1 MSHSIKIART
11 IMLSRS
17 GERKRIMLKDGDV
30 NLEGDSLGKTHRYLK
45 DFFVSSIDL
54 PWWAIVLCFALSFFA
69 RQETTRGWIHTLNIL
84 TSFLFF
90 SVGCSLPLCGT

>member
-1 MSHSIKIART
+1 
-11 IMLSRS
+11 MLSRS

-69 RQETTRGWIHTLNIL
+69 RQETTCGWIHTLNIL
-84 TSFLFF
+84 SFLFILQLA
-90 SVGCSLPLCGT
+90 VLRRCLVPDRPAAR